1 LIKRRAR
8 KFEEA
13 EERWKP
19 VMEID
24 ETGLSHDFCVRH
36 GVQVAEKVVPW
47 IRDII
52 QTDIQR
58 DVLEN

>member
-1 LIKRRAR
+1 LIRQRGR
-8 KFEEA
+8 KSEA
-13 EERWKP
+13 DEERWKP

-24 ETGLSHDFCVRH
+24 ETGLPHDFCIRH
-36 GVQVAEKVVPW
+36 GVKVAEKVVPW
-47 IRDII
+47 IREVI